1 MFNIYLF
8 RLCQVFTVAC
18 GIFVAACKLL
28 VVACGIWFPDQG
40 SNPGPLH
47 WESGVLPTG
56 PPRKSQRVIFW
67 VAYLSPFNT
76 HTYLH
81 PSFFLFYVYIILI
94 SHRGQVGLHSY
105 KVPGTVKFAE
115 TGSSMV
121 VARGWGQGNKE
132 PVFSGDRFQLGKVKK
147 FWGWMVVRVAQQC
160 ECT

>member
-1 MFNIYLF
+1 MPKGHILLVVVVFNIYLF

-76 HTYLH
+76 HTH
-81 PSFFLFYVYIILI
+81 IITSIFLSLLCVYNTHQSQRASRTPLI
-94 SHRGQVGLHSY
+94 QGTR
-105 KVPGTVKFAE
+105 TVKFAE

-121 VARGWGQGNKE
+121 VARGWGQGNRE
-132 PVFSGDRFQLGKVKK
+132 PVFSGTGFS
-147 FWGWMVVRVAQQC
+147 WGR
-160 ECT
+160 